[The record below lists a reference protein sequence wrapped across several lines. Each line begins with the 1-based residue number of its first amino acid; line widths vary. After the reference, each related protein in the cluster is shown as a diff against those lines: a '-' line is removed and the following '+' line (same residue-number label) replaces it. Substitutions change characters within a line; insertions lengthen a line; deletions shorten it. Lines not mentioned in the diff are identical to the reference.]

1 MRRLA
6 AASLLSALAAAGAHA
21 PSYAGDDVPY
31 VTVRDRLMCR
41 TQQALRD
48 GLRALETNDKF
59 LFSTVDGCHF
69 SIDGVPATLIQDN
82 ISRVKIRLSADGQQ
96 ADMWTVPETIKPA
109 RKSAPA
115 D

>member
-1 MRRLA
+1 MKRLAVAAGLATALA
-6 AASLLSALAAAGAHA
+6 AASAYS
-21 PSYAGDDVPY
+21 DDTQY

-48 GLRALETNDKF
+48 GLRAIETRDTF

-82 ISRVKIRLSADGQQ
+82 ISRVKIRLSADGEQ
-96 ADMWTVPETIKPA
+96 ADMWTVPETIRPV
-109 RKSAPA
+109 RKQRLAE
-115 D
+115 

>member
-1 MRRLA
+1 VRRLA
-6 AASLLSALAAAGAHA
+6 AASLLTALAAAGAYA
-21 PSYAGDDVPY
+21 PTYAQDTQY

-48 GLRALETNDKF
+48 GLRALETRDKF

-82 ISRVKIRLSADGQQ
+82 ISRVKIRLSADGEQ

-109 RKSAPA
+109 RKPAPT